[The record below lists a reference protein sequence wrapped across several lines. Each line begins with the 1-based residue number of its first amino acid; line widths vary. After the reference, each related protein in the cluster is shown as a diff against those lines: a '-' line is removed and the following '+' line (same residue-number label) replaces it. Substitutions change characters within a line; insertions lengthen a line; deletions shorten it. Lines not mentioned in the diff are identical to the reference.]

1 MNVEKTRKITQKVE
15 LKHIKKLIM
24 EEAKNGNWRL
34 HYCQP
39 LSEKTINIL
48 EKTGYD
54 VHTDYSGYFIYW
66 YEHTEE
72 EEVEE

>member
-48 EKTGYD
+48 EQ
-54 VHTDYSGYFIYW
+54 
-66 YEHTEE
+66 
-72 EEVEE
+72 